1 MTAIF
6 GFYCSL
12 MAGTCHLY
20 RELVIGSFVKVVLG
34 MKHTITRFFG
44 LGEKDQQVELDTI
57 ETEVELDKI
66 EVIDE
71 RDEIKKIPIES
82 IVPNRFQPR
91 TVFDE
96 AKIEELSRTIH
107 IHGIIQPIVVREF
120 EADRYEII
128 AGERRWRAMKK
139 LGWDLVPAIIKNLSD
154 TETASV
160 ALIENLQREELSPIE
175 EAIAYGKL
183 LELHNL
189 TQEALAQRLGK
200 GQSTV
205 ANKLRLLK
213 LPEEVQNALLN
224 KQITERHA
232 RSLISLK
239 DPEKQIKLLE
249 EIIEKSLNV
258 KQTEERVVRLLEQK
272 TGKPKP
278 KRKAFSKD
286 MRIAVNTIRQSLSMV
301 SNSGINLAAEEE
313 EFEDF
318 YQFTIKIPKK
328 K

>member
-1 MTAIF
+1 MK
-6 GFYCSL
+6 S
-12 MAGTCHLY
+12 
-20 RELVIGSFVKVVLG
+20 SF
-34 MKHTITRFFG
+34 TRFFG
-44 LGEKDQQVELDTI
+44 LGEKGEQEVEVEQELDI
-57 ETEVELDKI
+57 E
-66 EVIDE
+66 
-71 RDEIKKIPIES
+71 RSDEIKKIPINQ
-82 IVPNRFQPR
+82 IIPNRFQPR

-96 AKIEELSRTIH
+96 DKIEELSRTIH

-120 EADRYEII
+120 AANKFEII

-139 LGWDLVPAIIKNLSD
+139 LGWTEAPAIVKNLSD

-213 LPEEVQNALLN
+213 LPQPVQDALLS
-224 KQITERHA
+224 KVITERHA
-232 RSLISLK
+232 RALIPLK
-239 DPEKQIKLLE
+239 DPEKQVALLAE
-249 EIIEKSLNV
+249 VMERNLNV

-272 TGKPKP
+272 NQSPKP

-286 MRIAVNTIRQSLSMV
+286 MRIAVNTIRQSLTMV
-301 SNSGINLAAEEE
+301 SDSGINLDSEEE
-313 EFEDF
+313 EFDEF
-318 YQFTIKIPKK
+318 YQFTIRIPKK

>member
-1 MTAIF
+1 
-6 GFYCSL
+6 
-12 MAGTCHLY
+12 
-20 RELVIGSFVKVVLG
+20 
-34 MKHTITRFFG
+34 MKNTFSRFFG
-44 LGEKDQQVELDTI
+44 LGEKGEQVQIEEEQSSELEESSEREEI
-57 ETEVELDKI
+57 RKI
-66 EVIDE
+66 AID
-71 RDEIKKIPIES
+71 S

-96 AKIEELSRTIH
+96 EKIEELARTIRT
-107 IHGIIQPIVVREF
+107 HGIIQPIVVREYEEGQF
-120 EADRYEII
+120 EII
-128 AGERRWRAMKK
+128 AGERRWRAMKS
-139 LGWDLVPAIIKNLSD
+139 LGWEEAPTIVKNLSD

-213 LPEEVQNALLN
+213 LPHDVQDALLN
-224 KQITERHA
+224 KIITERHA
-232 RSLISLK
+232 RSLIPLK
-239 DPEKQIKLLE
+239 DPEKQVELLK
-249 EIIEKSLNV
+249 EIIDKNLNV
-258 KQTEERVVRLLEQK
+258 KQTEDRVVKMLEQ
-272 TGKPKP
+272 TQERPKP

-286 MRIAVNTIRQSLSMV
+286 MRIAVNTIRQSLTMV
-301 SNSGINLAAEEE
+301 SDSGINLNSEEE
-313 EFEDF
+313 EFEDY

>member
-1 MTAIF
+1 MK
-6 GFYCSL
+6 S
-12 MAGTCHLY
+12 
-20 RELVIGSFVKVVLG
+20 SF
-34 MKHTITRFFG
+34 TRFFG
-44 LGEKDQQVELDTI
+44 IGDKGEQALELEDNLNVE
-57 ETEVELDKI
+57 KG
-66 EVIDE
+66 
-71 RDEIKKIPIES
+71 DEIKKIPIDQ

-91 TVFDE
+91 TIFDE
-96 AKIEELSRTIH
+96 EKIEELSRTIH
-107 IHGIIQPIVVREF
+107 IHGIIQPIVVRQF
-120 EADRYEII
+120 DADQYEII

-139 LGWDLVPAIIKNLSD
+139 LGWEEAPAIVKNMTD

-175 EAIAYGKL
+175 EAMAYGKL

-213 LPEEVQNALLN
+213 LPQPIQEALLN
-224 KQITERHA
+224 KVITERHA
-232 RSLISLK
+232 RALIPLK
-239 DPEKQIKLLE
+239 DPQKQVDLMQ
-249 EIIEKSLNV
+249 EIIERNLNV
-258 KQTEERVVRLLEQK
+258 KQTEERVVRALEEK
-272 TGKPKP
+272 LDKPKP

-301 SNSGINLAAEEE
+301 TDSGIKLDSEEAE
-313 EFEDF
+313 FDDF
-318 YQFTIKIPKK
+318 YQFTIRIPKK

>member
-1 MTAIF
+1 
-6 GFYCSL
+6 
-12 MAGTCHLY
+12 
-20 RELVIGSFVKVVLG
+20 

-44 LGEKDQQVELDTI
+44 LGEKGEQVELNQEFDI
-57 ETEVELDKI
+57 EST
-66 EVIDE
+66 DE
-71 RDEIKKIPIES
+71 QSEIKKIPIDS

-120 EADRYEII
+120 SAGNYEII
-128 AGERRWRAMKK
+128 AGERRWRAIKK
-139 LGWDLVPAIIKNLSD
+139 LGWDVVPAIIKNLTD
-154 TETASV
+154 TETASI
-160 ALIENLQREELSPIE
+160 ALIENLQREELTPIE

-183 LELHNL
+183 LDLHNL

-213 LPEEVQNALLN
+213 LPQAVQEALLN
-224 KQITERHA
+224 KKITERHA
-232 RSLISLK
+232 RSLIPLK
-239 DPEKQIKLLE
+239 EPEKQIKLLE
-249 EIIEKSLNV
+249 EIIEKNLNV
-258 KQTEERVVRLLEQK
+258 KQTEERVVRLLEHQDL
-272 TGKPKP
+272 KPKP

-301 SNSGINLAAEEE
+301 SDSGINLDSEEE

-318 YQFTIKIPKK
+318 YQFTIRIPKK

>member
-1 MTAIF
+1 
-6 GFYCSL
+6 
-12 MAGTCHLY
+12 
-20 RELVIGSFVKVVLG
+20 
-34 MKHTITRFFG
+34 MKHSFSRFFG
-44 LGEKDQQVELDTI
+44 LGEKGDQVGLEKEEEI
-57 ETEVELDKI
+57 EFEKMGDHE
-66 EVIDE
+66 
-71 RDEIKKIPIES
+71 EIKRIPIDH

-96 AKIEELSRTIH
+96 DRIEELSRTIH
-107 IHGIIQPIVVREF
+107 THGIIQPIVVREF
-120 EADRYEII
+120 ENGQFEII

-139 LGWDLVPAIIKNLSD
+139 LGWEEVPAIIKNLND

-213 LPEEVQNALLN
+213 LPQEVQDALLC
-224 KQITERHA
+224 KAITERHA
-232 RSLISLK
+232 RSLIPLK
-239 DPEKQIKLLE
+239 DPEKQVKLLE

-258 KQTEERVVRLLEQK
+258 KQTEDRVVRLLEQNHA
-272 TGKPKP
+272 KPKP

-301 SNSGINLAAEEE
+301 SESGINLDSEEE
-313 EFEDF
+313 EFDDF
-318 YQFTIKIPKK
+318 YQITIKIPKK